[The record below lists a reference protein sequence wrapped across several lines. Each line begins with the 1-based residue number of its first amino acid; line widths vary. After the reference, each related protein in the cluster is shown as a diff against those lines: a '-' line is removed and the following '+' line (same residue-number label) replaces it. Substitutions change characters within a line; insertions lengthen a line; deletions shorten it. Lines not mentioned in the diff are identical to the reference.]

1 MKEKNLWKII
11 IYRSIKLILGKE
23 NQALIFST
31 NNLPGFDQMALDLNS
46 LDQTISNPEI
56 IFTLRFYYW
65 TGDWLSVG
73 YHQKEIPHHWEKLL
87 FNKEINIVRR
97 PSGGG
102 AVLHSGGIT
111 YALTF
116 KKTHYKILS
125 YEMVN
130 NWLIKSFR
138 ELGLKLQNGNL
149 RKSTIKT
156 NCFGTSLISDLIDQ
170 DGFKRVGSA
179 QYRKKGAFLQHGEI
193 QINPSKD
200 LWFKLFREEAP
211 PKVNLNLTNDEIVQH
226 LRNSFLE
233 NKSNIRFKN
242 IAIVNKDIGAFS
254 LQ

>member
-1 MKEKNLWKII
+1 MGI
-11 IYRSIKLILGKE
+11 E

-31 NNLPGFDQMALDLNS
+31 TNLPGLDQMALDVKS

-65 TGDWLSVG
+65 TGDWLSIG
-73 YHQKEIPHHWEKLL
+73 YHQKEIPSHWEKLL
-87 FNKEINIVRR
+87 INKEINIVRR

-130 NWLIKSFR
+130 KWLIKGFK
-138 ELGLKLQNGNL
+138 ELGLKLKNGNS
-149 RKSTIKT
+149 RKSSIKN
-156 NCFGTSLISDLIDQ
+156 NCFGTSLISDLVDQ
-170 DGFKRVGSA
+170 DGFKRIGSA

-193 QINPSKD
+193 QTNPSRD
-200 LWFKLFREEAP
+200 LWFKLFKEEAP
-211 PKVNLNLTNDEIVQH
+211 PKVKLDFSNDEIVQH
-226 LRNSFLE
+226 LRS
-233 NKSNIRFKN
+233 S
-242 IAIVNKDIGAFS
+242 S
-254 LQ
+254 

>member
-1 MKEKNLWKII
+1 MKII
-11 IYRSIKLILGKE
+11 INKLTKLILGIE

-31 NNLPGFDQMALDLNS
+31 NNLPGFDQMAFDLNS

-56 IFTLRFYYW
+56 NLTLRFYYW
-65 TGDWLSVG
+65 TGDWLSIG
-73 YHQKEIPHHWEKLL
+73 YHQKEIPSHWEKLL
-87 FNKEINIVRR
+87 FNGEINIVRR

-116 KKTHYKILS
+116 KKTYYKILS

-130 NWLIKSFR
+130 NWLIKSFS
-138 ELGLKLQNGNL
+138 ELGLNLQSGNT
-149 RKSTIKT
+149 RKSHIKS
-156 NCFGTSLISDLIDQ
+156 NCFGTSLISDLVDQ
-170 DGFKRVGSA
+170 DGFKRIGSA

-193 QINPSKD
+193 QTNPSKD
-200 LWFKLFREEAP
+200 LWFKLFKEEAP
-211 PKVNLNLTNDEIVQH
+211 PKLNLDLTNDEIVEH

-242 IAIVNKDIGAFS
+242 VAIDNKNIGNF
-254 LQ
+254 Q

>member
-1 MKEKNLWKII
+1 
-11 IYRSIKLILGKE
+11 LGIE

-31 NNLPGFDQMALDLNS
+31 NNLPGVDQMAFDLLS

-65 TGDWLSVG
+65 TGDWLSIG
-73 YHQKEIPHHWEKLL
+73 YHQKEIPSHWEKLL
-87 FNKEINIVRR
+87 SNGEINIVRR

-116 KKTHYKILS
+116 KKIYYKTLS

-138 ELGLKLQNGNL
+138 ELGLHLQNGNL
-149 RKSTIKT
+149 RKSLIKT

-170 DGFKRVGSA
+170 DGFKRIGSA

-193 QINPSKD
+193 QTNPPKD

-211 PKVNLNLTNDEIVQH
+211 PKVSLELSNDEIVKH
-226 LRNSFLE
+226 LRNSFLK
-233 NKSNIRFKN
+233 NKPNIKFKN
-242 IAIVNKDIGAFS
+242 VALDNKNIKKLHDTNP
-254 LQ
+254 